1 MRNEIE
7 TRRYERSSKEK
18 KIAIYNTFRK
28 HGLKMK
34 DFVNPGKV
42 TLVLTTAL
50 LLIACGLVLS
60 IPLKTTTSS
69 PGTEQSV
76 MAQTTNNDT
85 VQVDAGGGN
94 ATAPL
99 TVYVPQNAKIEAG
112 QTITWINPTPVG
124 EPHSVTFMKQ
134 SDLFPPFAAP
144 FAVPSTTEFRALV
157 PNPNVDPLIVPNPPG
172 VDNATEQTVIID
184 NARAYNPTV
193 IDATGQNA
201 TYLPLNSNYTMDGTE
216 SYINSG
222 WIWPQG
228 QVPPGAPPITS
239 FSVTFEEPGTYP
251 YICTVH
257 PWMTGTIEV
266 T

>member
-1 MRNEIE
+1 
-7 TRRYERSSKEK
+7 
-18 KIAIYNTFRK
+18 
-28 HGLKMK
+28 MK
-34 DFVNPGKV
+34 NGFNQGK
-42 TLVLTTAL
+42 TILVFITVLM
-50 LLIACGLVLS
+50 LIAGGLVLS
-60 IPLKTTTSS
+60 IPTTTTTTTTV
-69 PGTEQSV
+69 PTGGEQSV
-76 MAQTTNNDT
+76 MAQTTNNDS
-85 VQVDAGGGN
+85 VRVDAGGGN

-99 TVYVPQNAKIEAG
+99 TVYVPQNAKIEVG

-193 IDATGQNA
+193 IDSTGQNV
-201 TYLPLNSNYTMDGTE
+201 TYMPLNSNYTMDGTE
-216 SYINSG
+216 SYVNSG
-222 WIWPQG
+222 WIWPEG
-228 QVPPGAPPITS
+228 QIPPGAPPITS
-239 FSVTFEEPGTYP
+239 FTVMFEEAGTYP

-257 PWMTGTIEV
+257 PWMTGTVEV